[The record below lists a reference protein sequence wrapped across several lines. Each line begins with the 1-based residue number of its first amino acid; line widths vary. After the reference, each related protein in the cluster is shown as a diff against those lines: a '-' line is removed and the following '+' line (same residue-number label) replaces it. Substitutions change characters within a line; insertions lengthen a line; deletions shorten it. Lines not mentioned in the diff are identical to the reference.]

1 MAKTIYD
8 KLGSQDILSAHI
20 NGLGYTI
27 NNLETALNM
36 STKSVTDIAL
46 EPVTDM
52 DNASVRYRIYEGS
65 IRSWVKGTAIIKRNG
80 EVVDSSEYLI
90 QESFGV
96 IVFHVQQNASDNI
109 TVTTSYI
116 GNGSTRLDN
125 IETKIQQVEQE
136 LETIDNLEE
145 EITSINGN
153 VSELKQEDIN
163 IKARLTKLETSGG
176 SSGGSS
182 GSSGETLTDIAIDGY
197 MAGGG
202 QLTDGKLVIP
212 KGDIWITHTTS
223 DAPAISTAIAVAA
236 NTIDAF
242 PIYVS
247 QRVVIDKVKIK
258 CTKVN
263 QSGAKN
269 MIAIYSTANGV
280 PHRRL
285 AQTEPTADVVGE
297 MELSFKEGTVRLEEG
312 IYWIAR
318 FCNAG
323 SQYDGLASTNAIP
336 LSIPSDM
343 TQNGSGTPHGIRATY
358 GNDAIMPFEFPMSSA
373 QALART
379 GYASPYLHIIKS
391 YV

>member
-96 IVFHVQQNASDNI
+96 VVFHVQQSASDNI
-109 TVTTSYI
+109 TVSTTYVGSD
-116 GNGSTRLDN
+116 STRLDN
-125 IETKIQQVEQE
+125 IETKIQEVEGG
-136 LETIDNLEE
+136 LETIENLEE
-145 EITSINGN
+145 EIT
-153 VSELKQEDIN
+153 DIN
-163 IKARLTKLETSGG
+163 NQITSLKNEDTSIKARVAKLESSSG
-176 SSGGSS
+176 SSGD
-182 GSSGETLTDIAIDGY
+182 SGETLTDIAIDGY

-212 KGDIWITHTTS
+212 KGDVWITHTTS

-236 NTIDAF
+236 NTIDTF

-258 CTKVN
+258 CAKVN

-323 SQYDGLASTNAIP
+323 SQYDGIQSTNAIP

-343 TQNGSGTPHGIRATY
+343 TQNGTGTPHGIRATY

-379 GYASPYLHIIKS
+379 AYASPYLHITKS